1 MPRESPIVK
10 RNYSAIR
17 CIFLYLAT
25 FPARHRKRPK
35 HRASLSVRRREVRT
49 DAAEAARPSLCGST
63 PMSAAVTSPFAGSC
77 SA

>member
-1 MPRESPIVK
+1 MPREFPIVK

-25 FPARHRKRPK
+25 SPAPRKRAK

-49 DAAEAARPSLCGST
+49 DTAEAARPSLCGSI
-63 PMSAAVTSPFAGSC
+63 PRSAAVTSPFAGSR